1 MRKIK
6 EGDADIIALD
16 AGDIYEAGR
25 YVYTCL
31 LQLDVMTFSCGSWA
45 VCVYRLIYVCV

>member
-31 LQLDVMTFSCGSWA
+31 LQLDVMTFSCDS
-45 VCVYRLIYVCV
+45 